1 MLPDQTDG
9 SAGTNHARGCFVHH
23 VCVAFCLAP
32 TTFEKVLMRSRIAAL
47 LLTVC
52 VAGPL
57 QAQTLFTY
65 NNPGA
70 GYTAN
75 GFYVGTYSGTEGSGS
90 GATAV
95 GLNCVDFFHHVTSGE
110 QWLAKVESLG
120 SSISGSRHPSALT
133 LYKEAA
139 WLITQE
145 TASNVG
151 AVQGTIWNL
160 FDPVPALPSSASW
173 LASAQAQ
180 ATSGF
185 VGINWNDWY
194 VVTDYRSGTALDASA
209 AQEFLMYQ
217 PGPHTTTTP
226 EPASMVLFGTG
237 LLGLAAARVRRKK
250 N

>member
-1 MLPDQTDG
+1 MFP
-9 SAGTNHARGCFVHH
+9 TNA
-23 VCVAFCLAP
+23 
-32 TTFEKVLMRSRIAAL
+32 I
-47 LLTVC
+47 
-52 VAGPL
+52 
-57 QAQTLFTY
+57 
-65 NNPGA
+65 
-70 GYTAN
+70 
-75 GFYVGTYSGTEGSGS
+75 
-90 GATAV
+90 
-95 GLNCVDFFHHVTSGE
+95 
-110 QWLAKVESLG
+110 
-120 SSISGSRHPSALT
+120 SRHLIALAVALIGVLTLCSPSAARAQYDDEAASILRLYESGKKDTAYALIDSMKKVARFAPAIIYARAQMTPDDRALT